1 MVSDLQGMPH
11 QRDFAIIITDDLKMF
26 YYRGLKNW
34 PGIPNLLRDTYLYAK
49 DNHKA
54 VLEYS
59 KIEH

>member
-1 MVSDLQGMPH
+1 MPH